1 MATHAAVREP
11 GTTQRLHY
19 LDWLRVLAIFMVFVF
34 HAIHVF
40 DFGGWQIKNA
50 EQSELIT
57 IILTVLSLW
66 GMPFFFL
73 VAGAASWFALQR
85 RTPQQ
90 YLSERL
96 KRLAIPFVV
105 GSLLFSPLQYW
116 LWWQNKVFLGAAGL
130 SFAEF
135 IRTELPPFQPL
146 LLRAPGFSP
155 KWIATGFHL
164 WFIGFLFLYAV
175 ITLPLFRWLL
185 SEAGARLRTGLAQ
198 WCRRR
203 GGIAWFVLAFIPVE
217 LVLRPFFP
225 QEHDWADFLFRMCF
239 FILGY
244 VLYSD
249 PDITQAV
256 RRDWGVL
263 LTLGTACVAAMLGMY
278 LADLPVFDWAGDPST
293 PWFYLIHSLTTIVAV
308 SYSLVMVFVGMRFL
322 NVTNRLLV
330 YSQEAVLPFFM
341 LHQPAIVVIAFF
353 VVQWNA
359 GIPLKLV
366 TVLVSSF
373 AVALGLYE
381 LAIRRISF
389 LRVVFGMHAGSDDR
403 RRRLQPRED
412 EPAT

>member
-1 MATHAAVREP
+1 MEDRTAAHDRAS
-11 GTTQRLHY
+11 TTRLHY

-57 IILTVLSLW
+57 VILTLLSLW

-73 VAGAASWFALQR
+73 VAGAASWFALLR
-85 RTPQQ
+85 RTPRQ

-105 GSLLFSPLQYW
+105 GSLLFSPLQYY
-116 LWWQNKVFLGAAGL
+116 LWWQNKVYLGQATL

-135 IRTELPPFQPL
+135 IGDELPRFQPL

-155 KWIATGFHL
+155 RWIGTGFHL

-175 ITLPLFRWLL
+175 ITLPLFRWLTM
-185 SEAGARLRTGLAQ
+185 EASLRVRTALGAL
-198 WCRRR
+198 CRRR
-203 GGIAWFVLAFIPVE
+203 GGITVFVIAFIAVE
-217 LVLRPFFP
+217 LALRPFFP

-239 FILGY
+239 FILGF
-244 VLYSD
+244 VLYSSE
-249 PDITQAV
+249 DIARAV
-256 RRDWGVL
+256 RRDWWVL
-263 LTLGTACVAAMLGMY
+263 LTLGTACVAALLGMY
-278 LADLPVFDWAGDPST
+278 LADLPVFEWGGDPST
-293 PWFYLIHSLTTIVAV
+293 PWFYLIHSATTIIAY

-322 NVTNRLLV
+322 NFTNGLLQ
-330 YSQEAVLPFFM
+330 YAQEAVLPFFM

-381 LAIRRISF
+381 LVIRRIGF
-389 LRVVFGMHAGSDDR
+389 LRVVFGMHAGSGGR
-403 RRRLQPRED
+403 RR
-412 EPAT
+412 PAPAPTVGE